1 MHAAAGQPPGSPHS
15 RPRRQQASS
24 SPALGQSGLASHPK
38 GPSRAIKVK
47 KWPQRAKIQANPG
60 QQPASSQIST
70 FACFFSN
77 RIRARQST
85 GDQLLIPAPCSEP
98 VESC

>member
-1 MHAAAGQPPGSPHS
+1 MHAAAGKPPGSPHS

-24 SPALGQSGLASHPK
+24 SAALALGQSGLTSRTK

-70 FACFFSN
+70 FACF
-77 RIRARQST
+77 
-85 GDQLLIPAPCSEP
+85 
-98 VESC
+98 

>member
-24 SPALGQSGLASHPK
+24 SPALGQSGLASQPHSKPVK

-47 KWPQRAKIQANPG
+47 KWPQRAKIQPNPG

-70 FACFFSN
+70 FACFFRKS
-77 RIRARQST
+77 I
-85 GDQLLIPAPCSEP
+85 
-98 VESC
+98 